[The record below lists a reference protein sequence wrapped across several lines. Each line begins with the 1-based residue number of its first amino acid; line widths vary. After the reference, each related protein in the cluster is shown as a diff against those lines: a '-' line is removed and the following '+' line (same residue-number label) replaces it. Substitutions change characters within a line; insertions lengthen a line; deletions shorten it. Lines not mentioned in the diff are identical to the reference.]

1 MPLTRQG
8 YLKLLKRLIRAF
20 ELPEDVVLDL
30 PRITMVGKYQLYVGN
45 HRGILEFSQTQVRIQ
60 SKYGPIGVKGQK
72 MRIISITNN
81 ELMIDGLIDQVLL
94 DGAQSNREGAN

>member
-1 MPLTRQG
+1 MTRPG

-30 PRITMVGKYQLYVGN
+30 PRITMVGKYQLYVAN
-45 HRGILEFSQTQVRIQ
+45 HRGIMEFNPDQVRIQ

-72 MRIISITNN
+72 MRIVTISSR
-81 ELMIDGLIDQVLL
+81 ELMIDGLIDQVAL
-94 DGAQSNREGAN
+94 DGAQFNREGAD